1 MDTGPKSLEQPYR
14 QTFTDEATLV
24 ERLGEQVILLEGEER
39 NIKVTTPV
47 DLVVAEALL
56 VGKK

>member
-1 MDTGPKSLEQPYR
+1 LDTGPKSLEQPYR
-14 QTFTDEATLV
+14 QTFTDEATVV

>member
-1 MDTGPKSLEQPYR
+1 
-14 QTFTDEATLV
+14 V
-24 ERLGEQVILLEGEER
+24 EGEER

-56 VGKK
+56 A